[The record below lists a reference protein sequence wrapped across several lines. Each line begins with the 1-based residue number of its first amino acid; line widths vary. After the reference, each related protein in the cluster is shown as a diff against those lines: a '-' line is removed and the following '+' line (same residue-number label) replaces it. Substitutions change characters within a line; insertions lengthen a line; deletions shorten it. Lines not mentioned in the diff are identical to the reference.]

1 MVSASQENSAIAQV
15 AGDIQQHVDVVC
27 LGAMEMQRESPDR
40 DTVESIL
47 NTLNKVRQ
55 IAADADA
62 HAVVEAAA
70 LVEEAVALALTETSA
85 PAPYLGHFV
94 TSAAADLSRVVHAL
108 ATGADTGPI
117 LSHAK
122 NTLTSMPRRG
132 TDYLVQVDLNNPDE
146 VARIFEAMGDGD
158 TDPCDVPTHQA
169 SASLPV
175 IEPIT
180 GILQATRMREMRHL
194 LASYVIQTE
203 TLRSDPKRTETVSD
217 LLVGAKA
224 LRASA
229 AVAGIR
235 PVERLAARLSF
246 MFQSIHGSNSLPAE
260 DVVDFCLRCGR
271 AIAQIVDGTDPSS
284 AASNTLDKL
293 IDESNRILKR
303 FNLETATLQTGA
315 LTPDHLGLRAP
326 NGNGHSNGKHS
337 PDGQMHSN
345 GHQPSRKPTIYEALQ
360 VLERQHGGT
369 EPTGRPGPGRSRGDP
384 DRFLTDIMDVSR
396 RLPAI
401 VRALERDRSSV
412 SSRAALW
419 DILLK
424 LKETS
429 ALAGASVILDECWHV
444 ESTLTGLGSEAL
456 TDDVLASLRG
466 LDADLHWL
474 ISQVQPESPIIDKTP
489 EATDKLVIES
499 EAFDRLYRNVNELI
513 VRSAGQQH
521 RSKRMSQ
528 AVQDISAAGDRL
540 TALSKR
546 LKESNESNPLLDEL
560 SEIISDLS
568 ISSADLEHL
577 RVETDAAST
586 RVGQVVGALSESARN
601 LQLTPIAALG
611 PNLERAVRGL
621 THRLGKDTVFALE
634 GGGMMVKSVVHE
646 RLNTV
651 LLHLIRNAVDHGIEV
666 PSARRAIGKPAQ
678 GTIRLQARR
687 DGTQVVIEVSDDG
700 NGIDDRLVLRR
711 AAESGYPVPPNGM
724 TRERALQ
731 LIFLPG
737 VTTRSTRDGKIAQGH
752 GLDVVSQLV
761 AEMKGTVSI
770 DSELRRGTTV
780 TIRLPLAMAALSAIV
795 VTVAGERFVLP
806 FVKTQVVPSSA
817 VKSIDQDGTTFLANL
832 GAVRVPILDLGAIM
846 GLRAGYHVRD
856 AGGTVLRVEQLGSHW
871 LIKVDEVAGVQEVE
885 LHTTPQTGSTL
896 SGVVG
901 SATLASGE
909 PALVIDLDQL
919 LDARRAARRRKARST
934 ATLSRVPFS
943 LVADMSVT
951 VRRNLSQVLEQAG
964 WRVVEARDGLEAW
977 ELLES
982 VSPELLVIDLDL
994 PLLDPFQV
1002 ISAAKARG
1010 EIPVVAIASGADP
1023 KLQAMTMA
1031 AGVNALLSK
1040 PVKPEDLLASL
1051 QALGGKYDDRD

>member
-1 MVSASQENSAIAQV
+1 MVSASQENSSIVQI

-47 NTLNKVRQ
+47 NTLKKVRD
-55 IAADADA
+55 IAVNADA

-70 LVEEAVALALTETSA
+70 LVEEAVAVALTETSA

-108 ATGADTGPI
+108 ATGEDPAPI
-117 LSHAK
+117 LIHAK

-132 TDYLVQVDLNNPDE
+132 TDYLVQIDLNNPDE
-146 VARIFEAMGDGD
+146 VARIFEAMGDSD
-158 TDPCDVPTHQA
+158 LFDLPVNQSST
-169 SASLPV
+169 SLPGAA
-175 IEPIT
+175 PAT
-180 GILQATRMREMRHL
+180 GTLQLNRMREMRHL
-194 LASYVIQTE
+194 LASYVAQTE
-203 TLRSDPKRTETVSD
+203 TLRVDPKRTETISD

-246 MFQSIHGSNSLPAE
+246 LFQSLHASNSLADD
-260 DVVDFCLRCGR
+260 DVVDFCVRCGR
-271 AIAQIVDGTDPSS
+271 AIAQVFDGGDPTPV
-284 AASNTLDKL
+284 ALNALEKL
-293 IDESNRILKR
+293 IEESSRTLNR
-303 FNLETATLQTGA
+303 FNLQTSTLQTGA
-315 LTPDHLGLRAP
+315 LTPEHLGLRAP
-326 NGNGHSNGKHS
+326 NGRTVSNGTGSH
-337 PDGQMHSN
+337 N
-345 GHQPSRKPTIYEALQ
+345 GKAHHDDHQLTRPPTIYEALQ
-360 VLERQHGGT
+360 ALERQHGGT
-369 EPTGRPGPGRSRGDP
+369 DTNARPGPGRSRGDP
-384 DRFLTDIMDVSR
+384 DRFLSDIVDVSR
-396 RLPAI
+396 RLPGI
-401 VRALERDRSSV
+401 IQTLERDRSSV

-429 ALAGASVILDECWHV
+429 ALAGASVILEECWRV
-444 ESTLTGLGSEAL
+444 ESTLTGLGGEAL

-474 ISQVQPESPIIDKTP
+474 ISQVQPQPPVVERPV
-489 EATDKLVIES
+489 EMTDKLVIES
-499 EAFDRLYRNVNELI
+499 EAFDRLYQNVNELI
-513 VRSAGQQH
+513 VRSGGQQH

-528 AVQDISAAGDRL
+528 AVQDVNAAGDRL
-540 TALSKR
+540 TALSRR
-546 LKESNESNPLLDEL
+546 LKESDALNPFLSEL

-568 ISSADLEHL
+568 ISTADLDHL
-577 RVETDAAST
+577 RIETDAASA
-586 RVGQVVGALSESARN
+586 RVGQVAGTLAESARN

-621 THRLGKDTVFALE
+621 THRLGKEAVFNLE
-634 GGGMMVKSVVHE
+634 GGGMMVKSAVHE

-651 LLHLIRNAVDHGIEV
+651 LLHLIRNAVDHGIEA
-666 PSARRAIGKPAQ
+666 PSARRAVGKPAQ
-678 GTIRLQARR
+678 GTVRLLARR

-711 AAESGYPVPPNGM
+711 ASESGYPVPANGM

-737 VTTRSTRDGKIAQGH
+737 VTTRSARDGKIAKGH

-780 TIRLPLAMAALSAIV
+780 TIRLPLAMATLSAVV

-806 FVKTQVVPSSA
+806 FVKTQVVPSTA
-817 VKSIDQDGTTFLANL
+817 VKSIDQEGTTFLADL
-832 GAVRVPILDLGAIM
+832 GAVRVPIVDLGAIM
-846 GLRAGYHVRD
+846 GLRAGHHVRD
-856 AGGTVLRVEQLGSHW
+856 AGGVVLRVEQLGSHW
-871 LIKVDEVAGVQEVE
+871 LIKVDDVAGVQEVE
-885 LHTTPQTGSTL
+885 LQPAIQPTSQLP
-896 SGVVG
+896 GVVG
-901 SATLASGE
+901 GGTLISGE
-909 PALVIDLDQL
+909 PASVIDLDQL
-919 LDARRAARRRKARST
+919 LDARRAARRRKVRST
-934 ATLSRVPFS
+934 ATLSRVPFA

-951 VRRNLSQVLEQAG
+951 VRRGLSQVLEQAG

-1010 EIPVVAIASGADP
+1010 EIPVVAIASGSDP
-1023 KLQAMTMA
+1023 KLQSMTMA

-1051 QALGGKYDDRD
+1051 QALNGRYDDRD